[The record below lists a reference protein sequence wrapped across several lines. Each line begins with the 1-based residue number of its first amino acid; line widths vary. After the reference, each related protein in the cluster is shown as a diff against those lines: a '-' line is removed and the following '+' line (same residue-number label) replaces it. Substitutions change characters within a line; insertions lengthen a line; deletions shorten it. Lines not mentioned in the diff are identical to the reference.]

1 MGNQLYYLNYLHNLE
16 ENTVISHS
24 RRPEYFIN
32 PEQVR
37 GIKHHKVHL
46 EKAFK
51 YAKDMENGD
60 KFPPV
65 QIFFCQEQQQWC
77 CKDGA
82 HRTTAAK
89 MTGLPLYVR
98 SKQVMGGEINEN

>member
-1 MGNQLYYLNYLHNLE
+1 MVSS
-16 ENTVISHS
+16 TK
-24 RRPEYFIN
+24 RPEYYLT
-32 PEQVR
+32 PEQIKC
-37 GIKHHKVHL
+37 IKHHKVQL

-51 YAKDMENGD
+51 YAKNMENGD

-65 QIFFCQEQQQWC
+65 QIFFDNKKNRWC

-89 MTGLPLYVR
+89 MTGLPLFVR
-98 SKQVMGGEINEN
+98 SKRIMGENK